1 MYTTRQDA
9 EAMITQTIE
18 AGGAAD
24 ATDYN
29 IDQIFET
36 CFEYSAD
43 LQAFVQTVDTDSFW
57 DAVEEA
63 AL

>member
-18 AGGAAD
+18 AGGSSD

-29 IDQIFET
+29 IDQIFDT
-36 CFEYSAD
+36 CFEYSTD
-43 LQAFVQTVDTDSFW
+43 LQAFVQTVDTDGFW
-57 DAVEEA
+57 DAVQEA